1 MLLLMAYKSVMNERK
16 KLEPESDLFGT
27 PKKIFRRS
35 LNFEATPVFSFLLW
49 KYGNKW
55 DFCRNHKHLILQ
67 ALN

>member
-16 KLEPESDLFGT
+16 KLEPESDLFDT

-55 DFCRNHKHLILQ
+55 DFCRNYKHLILQ